1 MTQPQELAG
10 QVAIVT
16 GGTRG
21 LGLAATQALLGAGAK
36 VVMTGVNAERGKA
49 AAAELGQS
57 TMFVQQ
63 DVSKPADW
71 PAVMA
76 AAAEFGP
83 LNIMVAN
90 AGISDFTPLEA
101 MTLDN
106 FRRLM
111 DINLKGAFFSVQH
124 ATNAIREHGK
134 GGSIVL
140 LSSVMGR
147 MSAPANTHYSGS
159 KAGVRLLMKA
169 AALELGP
176 EQIRVNAVLP
186 GITHSDMTAGFDEA
200 AMAPVLVPLKR
211 FGEAS
216 EVADAVLFAASD
228 RSKFMTGAELVV
240 DGGLIAR

>member
-1 MTQPQELAG
+1 MTHPQELEG

-16 GGTRG
+16 GGSRG
-21 LGLAATQALLGAGAK
+21 LGLAATKALIGAGAK
-36 VVMTGVNAERGKA
+36 VVITGVNAERGEA
-49 AAAELGQS
+49 AAAELGPKVR
-57 TMFVQQ
+57 FVRQ
-63 DVSKPADW
+63 DVSKSADW

-83 LNIMVAN
+83 LNVMVAN

-101 MTLDN
+101 MTIEN
-106 FRRLM
+106 FRHMM
-111 DINLKGAFFSVQH
+111 DINLKGSFFSVQH
-124 ATNAIREHGK
+124 ATNAMREHGK
-134 GGSIVL
+134 GGSIIL

-176 EQIRVNAVLP
+176 EQIRVNAILP
-186 GITHSDMTAGFDEA
+186 GITHSDMTADFSEA
-200 AMAPVLVPLKR
+200 EMAPMLIPLKR
-211 FGEAS
+211 FGEAR
-216 EVADAVLFAASD
+216 EIGDAILFAASD

-240 DGGLIAR
+240 DGGLVAR